1 MTSAEIAMWCFW
13 GMVAMLMRDDIEH
26 FMKRWFADEEK

>member
-26 FMKRWFADEEK
+26 WLRDFLNK